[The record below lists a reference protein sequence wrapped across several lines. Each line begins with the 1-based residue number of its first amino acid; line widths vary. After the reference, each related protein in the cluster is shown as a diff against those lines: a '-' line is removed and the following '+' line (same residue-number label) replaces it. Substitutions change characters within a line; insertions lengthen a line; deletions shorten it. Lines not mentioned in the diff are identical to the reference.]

1 MSTFADR
8 GGVARSTSSDLLDD
22 EGHPDLRPEAADLNS
37 SVTPIGGAWA
47 ALSHEVHPHSA
58 EDLGAFHG
66 LPTGF
71 KGLATPGMNPM
82 VMTLTHEEVVVGCT
96 DGTI

>member
-8 GGVARSTSSDLLDD
+8 DSPARPTS
-22 EGHPDLRPEAADLNS
+22 PDLFDGDGSPKAQSEAADLDS
-37 SVTPIGGAWA
+37 SVTAIGGAWA
-47 ALSHEVHPHSA
+47 ALSDEVHPHSA
-58 EDLGAFHG
+58 EELGAFHG
-66 LPTGF
+66 LPTAF
-71 KGLATPGMNPM
+71 KGLATPAMNPM